1 MERKY
6 HRCGERMNVAKKNTH
21 TTLDD
26 ENKCD
31 GDVNGRIH
39 TQKTALLIESPPKI
53 LTYTQ
58 NCMRVSPPSLSL
70 SYLVS
75 RFVWFGHSLCILLY
89 IWWVKRLHYFRYVC
103 VCALPF
109 INDCFCLF
117 NIRWLQK
124 SVSTF
129 LLYECPVSV
138 FRTSLLLSIV
148 LANRGVSR
156 VFSVLYWC
164 FLPFSPPTQLSS
176 TTAAAAASS
185 SCVFYSR
192 NVFFSAHTSPL
203 NVVSPTVWR
212 TDIAD

>member
-1 MERKY
+1 M
-6 HRCGERMNVAKKNTH
+6 
-21 TTLDD
+21 
-26 ENKCD
+26 
-31 GDVNGRIH
+31 
-39 TQKTALLIESPPKI
+39 
-53 LTYTQ
+53 
-58 NCMRVSPPSLSL
+58 
-70 SYLVS
+70 
-75 RFVWFGHSLCILLY
+75 
-89 IWWVKRLHYFRYVC
+89 C

-176 TTAAAAASS
+176 TTAAAAAADDDIVVVVCFLFPKSFFFCTHITIERCIAHGVANWYRRLDCVHTHTLDAVSLLRQDCVKLSRKLTRLSGNLSASCYCFRSFCSFSS
-185 SCVFYSR
+185 SSYLVWCFSSAIYVYSHLGWNNATVHCFIFYSAL
-192 NVFFSAHTSPL
+192 FA
-203 NVVSPTVWR
+203 
-212 TDIAD
+212 